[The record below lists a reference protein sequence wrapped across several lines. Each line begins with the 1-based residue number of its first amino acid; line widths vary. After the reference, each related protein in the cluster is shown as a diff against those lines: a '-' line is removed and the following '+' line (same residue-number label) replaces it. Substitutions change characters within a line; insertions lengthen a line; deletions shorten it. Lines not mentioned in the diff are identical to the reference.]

1 MPPPSDTIEF
11 PIDEVIKGLIEMF
24 WAFSPLYP
32 YFIGLLVFIALME
45 WVKSLIRPK
54 PKARKPKPD
63 TTIYIV
69 NQNTVKME
77 SKENKK

>member
-1 MPPPSDTIEF
+1 MPPPSDTIDF

-54 PKARKPKPD
+54 PKARKTKPD
-63 TTIYIV
+63 TVIYIV
-69 NQNTVKME
+69 NQTTVKIDP
-77 SKENKK
+77 KEKK